1 MRDCAVNLYIHDKCE
16 LHRQGNFPVLKNCL
30 PQECTTA
37 VRKIATGGAR
47 ERWLKILLIKPPS
60 AFLAKEG
67 DDLRFVWR
75 ALAGEGG
82 RDESCWHFCLEG
94 GVPVCG
100 GVRAEAT
107 ASSPPGGRER
117 SRELTPRGGEGG
129 S

>member
-1 MRDCAVNLYIHDKCE
+1 MNLYIHDKCE

-82 RDESCWHFCLEG
+82 RAESCWHFCLEG
-94 GVPVCG
+94 GGPGVWGGSGRSPGELIRSTPG
-100 GVRAEAT
+100 GVNAV
-107 ASSPPGGRER
+107 
-117 SRELTPRGGEGG
+117 GEENQVPFLN